1 MMAIAMSAATARPAA
16 PAIEERGPA
25 AYVAEFVGTFL
36 LVLFIALVVIANSTG
51 GLGVT
56 DWAVIGLVHVFVL
69 MILVNALGGTS
80 GAHFNPAITATL
92 TALRKITPADA
103 LIYVILQFAGAVAAA
118 LVARALL
125 SNEGQ
130 AAHYGAVS
138 LGHTTKF
145 GGFIG
150 EAIGAFTLMW
160 AVMAAAVNPRAPRA
174 WAGLTIGAG
183 LGLPVMVLGW
193 VTSAGF
199 NPARSFGPAIVA
211 DHWGG
216 AGTWIFVWVL
226 GPIVGAFIAGI
237 LYTALVLRPQ
247 AEELGLEQVAVGPE
261 GDVLVGGG
269 VGRERPGERPID
281 KLE

>member
-1 MMAIAMSAATARPAA
+1 MTAATARPAA

-36 LVLFIALVVIANSTG
+36 LVLFICLTVIANSPG

-56 DWAVIGLVHVFVL
+56 DWAVIGLVHLIVL
-69 MILVNALGGTS
+69 MVLVNALGGTS
-80 GAHFNPAITATL
+80 GAHFNPAITTTL

-103 LIYVILQFAGAVAAA
+103 VIYVILQLAGAVAAA

-125 SNEGQ
+125 SNEGS
-130 AAHYGAVS
+130 ASNYGAVA

-174 WAGLTIGAG
+174 WAGLMIGGALG
-183 LGLPVMVLGW
+183 LGVMTFGW
-193 VTSAGF
+193 ITGGGL
-199 NPARSFGPAIVA
+199 NPARSFGPAIVSG
-211 DHWGG
+211 HWGG

-226 GPIVGAFIAGI
+226 GPIVGAFIAGV

-247 AEELGLEQVAVGPE
+247 AAELGLEQVAVGPE